1 MTHIRLFPII
11 FRKTRAP
18 SLCRLRL
25 HKEESGIVFTLL
37 RSGYNFPPQRNGTIP
52 HRIPPVNAPATA
64 LPARPPVC
72 SAPHFLNAS
81 LTSSTKK
88 GERAP
93 SASLPPHPRPH
104 QSIDSIPYHWKILF
118 RSVMSNKKDCKG
130 SPRSVPCKGPLAR
143 RVRPV
148 KISTAGKDEPAAHL
162 PQEGGGRIFTDS
174 TLTSPVPGAYKAVL
188 FYFSFFFRVFL
199 SVSFF
204 RKQS

>member
-1 MTHIRLFPII
+1 MLYEARATSQAQRLGFMTHIRLFPIT

-37 RSGYNFPPQRNGTIP
+37 RSGHTFPHQRNGTIP

-72 SAPHFLNAS
+72 SAPHFLNAP

-104 QSIDSIPYHWKILF
+104 QSIDGIPYHWKI
-118 RSVMSNKKDCKG
+118 
-130 SPRSVPCKGPLAR
+130 
-143 RVRPV
+143 PV
-148 KISTAGKDEPAAHL
+148 QISHVK
-162 PQEGGGRIFTDS
+162 
-174 TLTSPVPGAYKAVL
+174 
-188 FYFSFFFRVFL
+188 
-199 SVSFF
+199 
-204 RKQS
+204 

>member
-1 MTHIRLFPII
+1 MTHIRLFPIT
-11 FRKTRAP
+11 FRKTREP

-37 RSGYNFPPQRNGTIP
+37 RSGHTGAPQRNGTVP

-72 SAPHFLNAS
+72 SAPHFLNAP

-104 QSIDSIPYHWKILF
+104 QYIYCIPYHSKILF
-118 RSVMSNKKDCKG
+118 RSVTSNKKDCKG
-130 SPRSVPCKGPLAR
+130 NPRSVPCQGPSAQ

-148 KISTAGKDEPAAHL
+148 KISTAGKDEPGAHL

-174 TLTSPVPGAYKAVL
+174 TLTSPVPGACKAVL